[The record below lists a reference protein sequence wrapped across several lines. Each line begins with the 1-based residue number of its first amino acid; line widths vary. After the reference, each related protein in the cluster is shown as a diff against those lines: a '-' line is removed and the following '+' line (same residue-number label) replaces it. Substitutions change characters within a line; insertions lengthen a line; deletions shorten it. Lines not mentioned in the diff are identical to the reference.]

1 MRFVSTLMICAPL
14 ALAVAFT
21 PGRAAAD
28 VGKNEA
34 SGTAKGTV
42 GGGLLGAELVLVIEA
57 AAGVKSPWLYLAG
70 GVAGAAGGAVGGYFI
85 ERDASPR
92 VSMLLL
98 AGGLTLAIPTT
109 VAVLSATA
117 YEPPADYL
125 QDTPPGEE
133 PVADPPQPSTAPNAP
148 PAAAP
153 PPAEPAAPAP
163 AAPAPAAPTTSPPGP
178 STPTS
183 RAPAKRPRVARATLA
198 PLHVMPPALLDVTPR
213 MLALSVPAVEI
224 TNTYTRAE
232 LELFGADQSTEV
244 HIPVLN
250 VTF

>member
-1 MRFVSTLMICAPL
+1 
-14 ALAVAFT
+14 
-21 PGRAAAD
+21 
-28 VGKNEA
+28 
-34 SGTAKGTV
+34 
-42 GGGLLGAELVLVIEA
+42 
-57 AAGVKSPWLYLAG
+57 
-70 GVAGAAGGAVGGYFI
+70 VGGYFI
-85 ERDASPR
+85 EKDSSPR

-125 QDTPPGEE
+125 QDTPPDDE
-133 PVADPPQPSTAPNAP
+133 PIADPPE
-148 PAAAP
+148 P
-153 PPAEPAAPAP
+153 PPLPAGNNPP
-163 AAPAPAAPTTSPPGP
+163 PSIAPTSSPPGP

-183 RAPAKRPRVARATLA
+183 RAPAKRQRVARTEIA

-224 TNTYTRAE
+224 ANTYTRAE
-232 LELFGADQSTEV
+232 LELYGVDQSTEV

>member
-28 VGKNEA
+28 VGKDEA

-42 GGGLLGAELVLVIEA
+42 GGGLLGAELVLAIEA

-85 ERDASPR
+85 EKDSSPR

-125 QDTPPGEE
+125 QDSPPRDE
-133 PVADPPQPSTAPNAP
+133 PIADPPQPSAAP

-153 PPAEPAAPAP
+153 TPP

-183 RAPAKRPRVARATLA
+183 RAPAKRQRVARAKLA

>member
-28 VGKNEA
+28 VGKDKA

-42 GGGLLGAELVLVIEA
+42 GGGLLGAELVLTVEA
-57 AAGVKSPWLYLAG
+57 AAGVKSPWAYLVG

-85 ERDASPR
+85 EKDASPR

-117 YEPPADYL
+117 YEPPADYV

-133 PVADPPQPSTAPNAP
+133 PVADPPQPT
-148 PAAAP
+148 
-153 PPAEPAAPAP
+153 APAP
-163 AAPAPAAPTTSPPGP
+163 AAPPATAPTEPAATPPAAPAPTAPTTSPPGP

-183 RAPAKRPRVARATLA
+183 RAPAKRPRLAHAAIA
-198 PLHVMPPALLDVTPR
+198 PLHVMPPALVDLTPR

-232 LELFGADQSTEV
+232 LELYGVDQSTEV